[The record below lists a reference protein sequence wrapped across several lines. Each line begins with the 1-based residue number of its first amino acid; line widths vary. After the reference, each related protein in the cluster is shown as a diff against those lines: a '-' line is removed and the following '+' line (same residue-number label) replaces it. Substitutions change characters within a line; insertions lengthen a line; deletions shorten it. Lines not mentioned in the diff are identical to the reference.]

1 MSKLKVDDMIPL
13 YIQLMNDLEEKIK
26 NKIFQPGEKLKT
38 ETEIAK
44 EYGVSLITVRN
55 AVSNLIKKGLVVRK
69 QGKGT
74 FVTQPKFT
82 KNMSK
87 LQGFSD
93 MCRQIGVVPGAK
105 TLENNLIYP
114 DEKIFNKLRISEKE
128 QVVYISRLRY
138 ADNEPVVIEKNYFPS
153 KFISLLTTDL
163 NDNSLFQIIKEKLNI
178 EVSSSIK
185 KIELCKASKEE
196 AELLKIKKNS
206 PLIFIKSI
214 AYDMNDEPMYIG
226 VQIING
232 ERFSFYIQEGN
243 KK

>member
-1 MSKLKVDDMIPL
+1 MNKLKVDDMIPL
-13 YIQLMNDLEEKIK
+13 YIQLMNDLEKKIR
-26 NKIFQPGEKLKT
+26 NKVFQPGEKLKT

-74 FVTQPKFT
+74 FVTQPKFS
-82 KNMSK
+82 KNINS

-93 MCRQIGVVPGAK
+93 MCLQMGVTPGAK

-114 DEKIFNKLRISEKE
+114 NEKIYKKLKVSLDE
-128 QVVYISRLRY
+128 QIIYISRLRY
-138 ADNEPVVIEKNYFPS
+138 ADNDPVVIEKNYFPF
-153 KFISLLTTDL
+153 KFVSLLTEDL
-163 NDNSLFQIIKEKLNI
+163 NNNSLFHILKEKLNV
-178 EVSSSIK
+178 EVSSSVK

-196 AELLKIKKNS
+196 AELLNVKKNS
-206 PLIFIKSI
+206 PLILIKSI
-214 AYDMNDEPMYIG
+214 ARDLNGEPMYIG

-232 ERFSFYIQEGN
+232 ERFSFYIQEGKN
-243 KK
+243 K

>member
-1 MSKLKVDDMIPL
+1 MSKLKVDDMTPL
-13 YIQLMNDLEEKIK
+13 YIQLMNDLEKKIRDK
-26 NKIFQPGEKLKT
+26 VFQPGEKLKT

-74 FVTQPKFT
+74 FVTQPKFS
-82 KNMSK
+82 KNISS
-87 LQGFSD
+87 LQGFSN
-93 MCRQIGVVPGAK
+93 MCLQMGVTPGAK

-114 DEKIFNKLRISEKE
+114 SEKIYKKLKVSSDE
-128 QVVYISRLRY
+128 QIIYISRLRY
-138 ADNEPVVIEKNYFPS
+138 ADNDPVVIEKNYFPS
-153 KFISLLTTDL
+153 KFVSLLTEDL
-163 NDNSLFQIIKEKLNI
+163 NDNSLFHILKEKLNV
-178 EVSSSIK
+178 EVSSSVK

-196 AELLKIKKNS
+196 AELLNVKKNS
-206 PLIFIKSI
+206 PLILIKSI
-214 AYDMNDEPMYIG
+214 ARDSNDEPMYIG

-232 ERFSFYIQEGN
+232 ERFSFYIQEG

>member
-13 YIQLMNDLEEKIK
+13 YIQLMNDLEKKIR
-26 NKIFQPGEKLKT
+26 NKVFQPGEKLKT

-74 FVTQPKFT
+74 FVTQPKFS
-82 KNMSK
+82 KNINS

-93 MCRQIGVVPGAK
+93 MCLQMGVTPGAK

-114 DEKIFNKLRISEKE
+114 NEKIYKKLKVSLDE
-128 QVVYISRLRY
+128 QIIYISRLRY
-138 ADNEPVVIEKNYFPS
+138 ADNDPVVIEKNYFPF
-153 KFISLLTTDL
+153 KFVSLLTEDL
-163 NDNSLFQIIKEKLNI
+163 NNNSLFHILKEKLNV
-178 EVSSSIK
+178 EVSSSVK

-196 AELLKIKKNS
+196 AELLNVKKNS
-206 PLIFIKSI
+206 PLILIKSI
-214 AYDMNDEPMYIG
+214 ARDLNGEPMYIG

-232 ERFSFYIQEGN
+232 ERFSFYIQEGKN
-243 KK
+243 K

>member
-1 MSKLKVDDMIPL
+1 MSKLKVDDMTPL

-26 NKIFQPGEKLKT
+26 NKVFQPGEKLKT

-55 AVSNLIKKGLVVRK
+55 AVTKLIKKGLVVRK

-82 KNMSK
+82 KNIKS

-93 MCRQIGVVPGAK
+93 MCKQIGVIPGAK

-114 DEKIFNKLRISEKE
+114 EEKISKKLKLSSDE
-128 QVVYISRLRY
+128 QVIYISRLRY

-153 KFISLLTTDL
+153 KFISLLTENL
-163 NDNSLFQIIKEKLNI
+163 NDNSLFHILKEKLNV

-185 KIELCKASKEE
+185 KIELCKATKEE
-196 AELLKIKKNS
+196 AELLNIKKNS
-206 PLIFIKSI
+206 PLILIKSL
-214 AYDMNDEPMYIG
+214 ALDSKEEPMYIG
-226 VQIING
+226 IQIING
-232 ERFSFYIQEGN
+232 ERFSFYIQEGS